1 MGEWLSRELGLVSSR
16 SSVGGGGVEGI
27 DMAHKFPLKVELMRF
42 NPAVIL
48 VRYAKWA
55 P

>member
-1 MGEWLSRELGLVSSR
+1 MGEWLSRELGLASSR
-16 SSVGGGGVEGI
+16 SCVVGGVEGI